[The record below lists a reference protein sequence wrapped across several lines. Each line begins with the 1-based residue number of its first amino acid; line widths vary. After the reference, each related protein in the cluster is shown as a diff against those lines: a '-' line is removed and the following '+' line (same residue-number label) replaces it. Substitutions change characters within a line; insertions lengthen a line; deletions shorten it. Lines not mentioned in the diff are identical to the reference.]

1 MDITALLII
10 GAQAAAL
17 IACVGLIVYY
27 IFESRREKKEEAKK
41 NYKDY

>member
-17 IACVGLIVYY
+17 IALWGLIVYY
-27 IFESRREKKEEAKK
+27 IFELRREKKGRSKEEL
-41 NYKDY
+41 